1 MVLVLTC
8 YLLPQEVTIIIVPEG
23 KHVRDVFLNSGGG
36 LLSGPVDSK
45 TFIDSSTIDTATS
58 SDMAKAV
65 KQASP
70 SAYFYDAPVSG
81 GTQGAEKGT
90 LTFMAGASAEDS
102 HFKTRIDP
110 VLRLMGK
117 TVFYLGRPTLGLAAK
132 LANNYMSAT
141 LAIVT
146 SEAMNMGMRHG
157 IDPKLLH
164 EIFKKST
171 GNNYT
176 NGIF

>member
-1 MVLVLTC
+1 MTFV
-8 YLLPQEVTIIIVPEG
+8 IVPEG
-23 KHVRDVFLNSGGG
+23 KHARDVFLNPTGG
-36 LLSGPVDSK
+36 LLAGPVEGK
-45 TFIDSSTIDTATS
+45 TFVDSSTIDTATS
-58 SDMAKAV
+58 TDISKAV
-65 KQASP
+65 KEAS
-70 SAYFYDAPVSG
+70 SAACFYDAPVSG

-90 LTFMAGASAEDS
+90 LTFMAGASEEDE
-102 HFKTRIDP
+102 HFKARIDP
-110 VLRLMGK
+110 LVRRMGK

-157 IDPKLLH
+157 IDPKLLY

-176 NGIF
+176 NGRSISTLIVNHV